1 MKLLL
6 DTHILLWWLT
16 QDLKLSQTETDIIT
30 DPDNLVFVSAAT
42 AWEIAVKKMIGKL
55 EAPDDLPAALAA
67 NNFLELPITILHRRG
82 YANEHSQ
89 KLYHLPLHHHDPF
102 DRIMVA
108 QAMSEG
114 LTLMTRDIKIALYDI
129 KII

>member
-16 QDLKLSQTETDIIT
+16 LDRKLSQIETAIIA
-30 DPDNLVFVSAAT
+30 DPDNLIFVSAAT

-55 EAPDDLPAALAA
+55 EAPDDLLAALAA
-67 NNFLELPITILHRRG
+67 NNFLELPITID
-82 YANEHSQ
+82 HSQ
-89 KLYHLPLHHHDPF
+89 KLYQLPLHHHDPF

-108 QAMSEG
+108 QAMSED
-114 LTLMTRDIKIALYDI
+114 LTLMTRDTKIALYEI

>member
-67 NNFLELPITILHRRG
+67 NNFLELPIAI
-82 YANEHSQ
+82 EHSQ
-89 KLYHLPLHHHDPF
+89 KLYKLPLHHHDPF
-102 DRIMVA
+102 DRIMIS
-108 QAMSEG
+108 QAMSED
-114 LTLMTRDIKIALYDI
+114 LILMTRDTKIALYDI
-129 KII
+129 RII

>member
-6 DTHILLWWLT
+6 DTHILIWWLS
-16 QDLKLSQTETDIIT
+16 QDRRLSQPESDIIT
-30 DPDNLVFVSAAT
+30 NPDNLIFVSAAT

-67 NNFLELPITILHRRG
+67 NNFLELPITID
-82 YANEHSQ
+82 HSQ
-89 KLYHLPLHHHDPF
+89 KLYQLPLHHHDPF

-108 QAMSEG
+108 QAISED
-114 LTLMTRDIKIALYDI
+114 LIFMTRDAKIALYEI
-129 KII
+129 RTI

>member
-16 QDLKLSQTETDIIT
+16 QDRKLSQTETDIIT
-30 DPDNLVFVSAAT
+30 DPDNLIFVSAAT

-67 NNFLELPITILHRRG
+67 NNFLELPISI
-82 YANEHSQ
+82 EHSQ
-89 KLYHLPLHHHDPF
+89 KLYRLPLHHHDPF
-102 DRIMVA
+102 DRIMVS
-108 QAMSEG
+108 QAMSED
-114 LTLMTRDIKIALYDI
+114 LIFMTRDTKIALYDI

>member
-16 QDLKLSQTETDIIT
+16 QDQKLSQTEIETIADS
-30 DPDNLVFVSAAT
+30 DNVVFVSAAT
-42 AWEIAVKKMIGKL
+42 AWEMAVKKMIGKL
-55 EAPDDLPAALAA
+55 EAPDDLPTALAA
-67 NNFLELPITILHRRG
+67 NDFLELPITI
-82 YANEHSQ
+82 EHSQ
-89 KLYHLPLHHHDPF
+89 KLYQLPLHHHDPF

-108 QAMSEG
+108 QAIAED
-114 LTLMTRDIKIALYDI
+114 LTFMTRDTKISLYEI

>member
-6 DTHILLWWLT
+6 DTHILLWWLI
-16 QDLKLSQTETDIIT
+16 QDPKLSPTETAMIT

-67 NNFLELPITILHRRG
+67 NNFLELPITID
-82 YANEHSQ
+82 HSQ
-89 KLYHLPLHHHDPF
+89 KLYQLPLHHHDPF

-108 QAMSEG
+108 QAMSEN
-114 LTLMTRDIKIALYDI
+114 LILMTRDPKIALYEI

>member
-16 QDLKLSQTETDIIT
+16 EDRKLSQIETAIIT
-30 DPDNLVFVSAAT
+30 DPDNLIFVSAAT
-42 AWEIAVKKMIGKL
+42 AWEITVKKMIGKL
-55 EAPDDLPAALAA
+55 AAPDDLPAALAA
-67 NNFLELPITILHRRG
+67 NNFLELPISII
-82 YANEHSQ
+82 HSQ
-89 KLYHLPLHHHDPF
+89 KLYQLPLHHHDPF

-108 QAMSEG
+108 QAMSEN
-114 LTLMTRDIKIALYDI
+114 LTLMTRDPKIALYEI

>member
-16 QDLKLSQTETDIIT
+16 QDRKLSQTETTIIT
-30 DPDNLVFVSAAT
+30 DPDNLIFVSAAT

-67 NNFLELPITILHRRG
+67 NNFLELPISI
-82 YANEHSQ
+82 EHCQ

-129 KII
+129 RII

>member
-16 QDLKLSQTETDIIT
+16 QDRKLSQTETAIIT
-30 DPDNLVFVSAAT
+30 DPDNLIFVSAAT

-67 NNFLELPITILHRRG
+67 NNFLELPISI
-82 YANEHSQ
+82 AHSQ
-89 KLYHLPLHHHDPF
+89 KLYQLPLHHHDPF

-108 QAMSEG
+108 QAMSED
-114 LTLMTRDIKIALYDI
+114 LTFMTRDTKIALYDI

>member
-6 DTHILLWWLT
+6 DTHILIWWLS
-16 QDLKLSQTETDIIT
+16 QEQRLSQPEIDLIS
-30 DPDNLVFVSAAT
+30 DSDNFIFVSAAT

-55 EAPDDLPAALAA
+55 ESPDDLPAALAI
-67 NNFLELPITILHRRG
+67 NNFLELPITI
-82 YANEHSQ
+82 EHSQ
-89 KLYHLPLHHHDPF
+89 KVYQLPLHHNDPF

-108 QAMSEG
+108 QAMSED
-114 LTLMTRDIKIALYDI
+114 LTFMTRDAKIALYDI

>member
-6 DTHILLWWLT
+6 DTHILLWWLN
-16 QDLKLSQTETDIIT
+16 QDRKLSQTEIGIIT
-30 DPDNLVFVSAAT
+30 EPDNLVFISAAT

-67 NNFLELPITILHRRG
+67 NNFLELPITI
-82 YANEHSQ
+82 EHSQ
-89 KLYHLPLHHHDPF
+89 NLYLLPLHHHDPF

-108 QAMSEG
+108 QALAED
-114 LTLMTRDIKIALYDI
+114 LTLMTRDPKITLYKIKTI
-129 KII
+129 

>member
-6 DTHILLWWLT
+6 DTHILIWWLS
-16 QDLKLSQTETDIIT
+16 QDRRLSQLETDIIT
-30 DPDNLVFVSAAT
+30 NPDNLIFVSAAT

-67 NNFLELPITILHRRG
+67 NNFLELPITID
-82 YANEHSQ
+82 HSQ
-89 KLYHLPLHHHDPF
+89 KLYQLPLHHHDPF

-108 QAMSEG
+108 QAISED
-114 LTLMTRDIKIALYDI
+114 LIFMTRDAKIALYEI
-129 KII
+129 RTI